1 MFEPEELFS
10 AAASLDLLS
19 EEERVQF
26 RDKNALD
33 IAQSP
38 SSKTLII
45 SGPGTGKSTLF
56 KKRIDHWLR
65 EDPLGR
71 VLALSFVKKLV
82 IDLQSDIEGDSSLS
96 DEQKSKVSVLTL
108 HGYARSIVERNHG
121 TVRLRFRPHLKII
134 DSDWQEVVW
143 TDALLVSGFREEDYP
158 WKKFEKQLHDS
169 GFLPSEDWKTLRGN
183 YYAICKYY
191 NAAGFAD
198 LIIHARVALSE
209 NTNLDEHEYFIV
221 DEFQDFNQAE
231 EMLIRELISKAT
243 GTLLVGDDDQVLYE
257 KIKSGKASIIRQAY
271 KDESLANAMLPFGS
285 RGSFHIAKTAAHFIQ
300 HADESERIEKIY
312 LPLSTDASTQKVQII
327 SCPNPQTSVDYI
339 AKFIEEHREEL
350 ELRKKALTERKAKDP
365 FLLILARS
373 KELKFY
379 AAKDPSKDAR
389 LTLLSMISEFGKEE
403 RKFSSDY
410 YKLLT
415 YYSLAKHP
423 DNNYVFRK
431 VLSYETTAETILPLL
446 KLGLETEVGFSQM
459 IEKKVIIQT
468 LEKSRRIE
476 AVMESDSPTA
486 EKVKKIEAEI
496 SLENP
501 QTLIEDL
508 ERQAVSEASMQSAEL
523 EEDERAE
530 LEEQKAAQMSAIE
543 LMSIVGS
550 KGLSADHVIV
560 LGFDDVNMRGTT
572 RNAFYVAMTRA
583 RKSLHL
589 LTTSGAGGA
598 QKPHDFVDE
607 LPTDHVD
614 FHKYLKSKRELTPL
628 ADRENFKRYFRSLN
642 YAKSINRKK
651 K

>member
-1 MFEPEELFS
+1 
-10 AAASLDLLS
+10 
-19 EEERVQF
+19 
-26 RDKNALD
+26 
-33 IAQSP
+33 
-38 SSKTLII
+38 
-45 SGPGTGKSTLF
+45 
-56 KKRIDHWLR
+56 
-65 EDPLGR
+65 
-71 VLALSFVKKLV
+71 
-82 IDLQSDIEGDSSLS
+82 
-96 DEQKSKVSVLTL
+96 
-108 HGYARSIVERNHG
+108 
-121 TVRLRFRPHLKII
+121 
-134 DSDWQEVVW
+134 
-143 TDALLVSGFREEDYP
+143 
-158 WKKFEKQLHDS
+158 
-169 GFLPSEDWKTLRGN
+169 
-183 YYAICKYY
+183 
-191 NAAGFAD
+191 
-198 LIIHARVALSE
+198 
-209 NTNLDEHEYFIV
+209 
-221 DEFQDFNQAE
+221 
-231 EMLIRELISKAT
+231 
-243 GTLLVGDDDQVLYE
+243 
-257 KIKSGKASIIRQAY
+257 
-271 KDESLANAMLPFGS
+271 
-285 RGSFHIAKTAAHFIQ
+285 
-300 HADESERIEKIY
+300 
-312 LPLSTDASTQKVQII
+312 
-327 SCPNPQTSVDYI
+327 
-339 AKFIEEHREEL
+339 
-350 ELRKKALTERKAKDP
+350 
-365 FLLILARS
+365 
-373 KELKFY
+373 
-379 AAKDPSKDAR
+379 
-389 LTLLSMISEFGKEE
+389 
-403 RKFSSDY
+403 
-410 YKLLT
+410 
-415 YYSLAKHP
+415 
-423 DNNYVFRK
+423 
-431 VLSYETTAETILPLL
+431 
-446 KLGLETEVGFSQM
+446 M